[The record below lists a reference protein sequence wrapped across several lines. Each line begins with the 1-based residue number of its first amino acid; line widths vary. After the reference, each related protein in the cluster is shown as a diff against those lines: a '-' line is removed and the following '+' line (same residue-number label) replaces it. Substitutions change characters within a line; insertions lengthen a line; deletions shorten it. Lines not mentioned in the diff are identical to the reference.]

1 MSDPL
6 HLYAFWEYGFLTRA
20 LVAGWLLS
28 LVCGLLSPFVV
39 LRRLSFSSDGLAH
52 ASLGG
57 LALGLV
63 LLEQGPAPGPASY
76 LVTLL
81 FTGGV
86 AALIAYLSGSGRLQS
101 DTVVGVCYVAAFAF
115 GVLLLSLRRRYA
127 VPLEHF
133 FFGSI
138 LAVNPLECW
147 LLGGLLAG
155 TAIAVVGRW
164 RCLHRWV
171 FDEELAQA
179 SGVNTRLLRYGLI
192 LLVATTVVL
201 GTRVVGILLVTATLI
216 LPGAVA
222 VLLARREGAIA
233 LLSLTTALVAM
244 TSGMVLSNRADVPPG
259 PAVVLIGFVLFLLAY
274 ARRRFRD
281 RATLSLRSSSIRSV
295 DPALPRSPT
304 SSP

>member
-6 HLYAFWEYGFLTRA
+6 DLRAFWEYGFLMRA

-57 LALGLV
+57 LALGMV
-63 LLEQGPAPGPASY
+63 LLEQGPAPGPVSY
-76 LVTLL
+76 LVTLM

-101 DTVVGVCYVAAFAF
+101 DTVVGVCYVAAFAL
-115 GVLLLSLRRRYA
+115 GVLLLSWRQSYA

-179 SGVNTRLLRYGLI
+179 DHGFGAAAVSGSESGELGL
-192 LLVATTVVL
+192 
-201 GTRVVGILLVTATLI
+201 
-216 LPGAVA
+216 GA
-222 VLLARREGAIA
+222 ARG
-233 LLSLTTALVAM
+233 
-244 TSGMVLSNRADVPPG
+244 G
-259 PAVVLIGFVLFLLAY
+259 GFVPGRPASLSQ
-274 ARRRFRD
+274 RRQPGTGRHRLETGV
-281 RATLSLRSSSIRSV
+281 RGRPQPL
-295 DPALPRSPT
+295 
-304 SSP
+304 